1 MDASMVPGMEHCGFG
16 DGPGEFDPLTVLE
29 QWVEKGKA
37 PDRIIASRIRGRKT
51 ERTGTTVSLPTGG
64 DVQGNGEHGRRC
76 ELLVFGPKIEGAN
89 SLITAGKLLL
99 VRRVRK
105 CSKASQRGRIR

>member
-1 MDASMVPGMEHCGFG
+1 MGGKRQGTGPDHRVAHPGRE
-16 DGPGEFDPLTVLE
+16 DGKD
-29 QWVEKGKA
+29 
-37 PDRIIASRIRGRKT
+37 S
-51 ERTGTTVSLPTGG
+51 TTVSLPTGG
-64 DVQGNGEHGRRC
+64 DVQGNGEQGRRC
-76 ELLVFGPKIEGAN
+76 ELLVFGPKIEGAS